1 MTADGRPPTATDV
14 QTVIVIKCTSAVMG
28 GIKFEASKKNDVSF
42 RQEGDMF
49 LNIGQ
54 WQASNFHQPADQ
66 RKPAQPLSILLYIFI
81 INIRMLMP

>member
-54 WQASNFHQPADQ
+54 
-66 RKPAQPLSILLYIFI
+66 R
-81 INIRMLMP
+81 